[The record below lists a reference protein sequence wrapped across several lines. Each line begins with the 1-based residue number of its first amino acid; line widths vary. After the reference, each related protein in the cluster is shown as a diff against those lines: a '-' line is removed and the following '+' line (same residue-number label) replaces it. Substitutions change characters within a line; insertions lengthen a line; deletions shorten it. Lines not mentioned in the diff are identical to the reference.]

1 MSRRIDAASR
11 LIRAPASR
19 IYEAFATADA
29 METWLPPEGMTG
41 KMLAFAFRESGGY
54 RLRLTYGDQRGAPGK
69 TSDGT
74 DEVEVRFAKLV
85 PHERIEQ
92 IVTFKSNDPAF
103 AGEMRISW
111 SFESAES
118 GTIVTVRCEDVPAGI
133 SPEDHQTGLNSTLSH
148 LAAFVTAAG

>member
-1 MSRRIDAASR
+1 
-11 LIRAPASR
+11 
-19 IYEAFATADA
+19 

-41 KMLAFAFRESGGY
+41 KMLAFAFREGGGY
-54 RLRLTYGDQRGAPGK
+54 RLRLTYGDRRGAPGK
-69 TSDGT
+69 TSDDT

-85 PHERIEQ
+85 PHEQIEQ